1 MTLNMYAIVWNKY
14 IKDLVI
20 AESEDAARELL
31 CDEEI
36 GVNAK
41 DESVQCILLDDTL
54 QTFTAQGIKSVREI
68 IEQTGTPSY
77 LWSIDDIRI
86 QFVEVQS

>member
-1 MTLNMYAIVWNKY
+1 MKLNMYAIVWNKY

-20 AESEDAARELL
+20 AESEDAARGLAS
-31 CDEEI
+31 D
-36 GVNAK
+36 GNVDAK
-41 DESVQCILLDDTL
+41 DESVKCVKLDDSL

-68 IEQTGTPSY
+68 IEETGKPAY

-86 QFVEVQS
+86 QFAEVQP

>member
-1 MTLNMYAIVWNKY
+1 MYAIIWNKY

-20 AESEDAARELL
+20 AESEADARELL
-31 CDEEI
+31 CNEEI

-41 DESVQCILLDDTL
+41 DESVKCIQLDDTL
-54 QTFTAQGIKSVREI
+54 QTFTAKGIKSVREI
-68 IEQTGTPSY
+68 IEQTGKPAY

-86 QFVEVQS
+86 QFEEVQP

>member
-1 MTLNMYAIVWNKY
+1 MYAIIWNKY

-20 AESEDAARELL
+20 AESEEDARYLL
-31 CDEEI
+31 CNEEI

-41 DESVQCILLDDTL
+41 DESVMCVKLDDTL
-54 QTFTAQGIKSVREI
+54 QTFTAKGIKSVREI
-68 IEQTGTPSY
+68 IQEYGKPEY

-86 QFVEVQS
+86 QFAEVQP